1 MTSEELSHK
10 KKVCTA
16 HQTSVTRLTDQ
27 DDTLIG
33 TTPISPNEWL
43 STKITV
49 LETLNTEIME
59 LTPARRSVRGWNRKG
74 WLVFWEDT
82 KSFTTGSQVLCKISI
97 RVLVKFDTTDSLHL
111 GITVWTVYFLLLLL
125 VHHKIRTPSSQCICN
140 LSWRCVRRY
149 WQYHCSGAGTPSLTW
164 TTGTLNRTDVP
175 FALPSWSQ
183 CTISQLR
190 NAGAM
195 GKKSNLLTITIES
208 PR

>member
-59 LTPARRSVRGWNRKG
+59 LTPARRPVRG
-74 WLVFWEDT
+74 
-82 KSFTTGSQVLCKISI
+82 
-97 RVLVKFDTTDSLHL
+97 
-111 GITVWTVYFLLLLL
+111 
-125 VHHKIRTPSSQCICN
+125 
-140 LSWRCVRRY
+140 
-149 WQYHCSGAGTPSLTW
+149 
-164 TTGTLNRTDVP
+164 
-175 FALPSWSQ
+175 
-183 CTISQLR
+183 
-190 NAGAM
+190 
-195 GKKSNLLTITIES
+195 
-208 PR
+208 